1 MVARGGPPPGLGIRH
16 DARPRAVVRAWFRP
30 DDASVPL
37 RGQRPVRL
45 APERRRRGDR
55 AVPDR
60 FTGAT
65 HVGDAP
71 TIGVTSPP
79 SPCTTRRTPS
89 PRRCGPGRADPA
101 PRAAFAQRPAPEEN
115 P

>member
-55 AVPDR
+55 AVPAR

-71 TIGVTSPP
+71 LGNVCTSDRG
-79 SPCTTRRTPS
+79 SGGRGGGRFTREGATKTDLLARSWLGQAHVP
-89 PRRCGPGRADPA
+89 
-101 PRAAFAQRPAPEEN
+101 
-115 P
+115 